1 MPFEHL
7 FSNIVNYIEIGATHG
22 GYTFLFLISIIE
34 AIPIIGATVPGHTA
48 VIVSGFLARIGIF
61 NLWIVIILASLGAII
76 GDMIGFH
83 LGKKYGMSLIDR
95 FKSRFFISE
104 KHIEKTRSLLNKHTG
119 KALIIGRFN
128 PLTRPLMPFIVGASH
143 ASIKT
148 FWLYNIIGGILWASS
163 SVMIGYI
170 FGSGYNVAAR
180 YIGKGVVVAVLA
192 TILIIWGYRFVNMR
206 FHIFR
211 RYELFA
217 LTINVLSFW
226 ALAKTMEDAWAVQS
240 FMAQFDIWVNQFMA
254 NLTANVMPIAGMIAG
269 FISIVGSTKVVI
281 VATTIIGITFILRKK
296 WRSATIIIFS
306 VGSTGF
312 IVEIMKTFFE
322 RARPENA
329 LRIFTDYSF
338 PSGHAALA
346 AAFFIAIAYLFAPKI
361 HSWVKRELLIV
372 ACVIAITAIGISRL
386 VLNVHWVS
394 DVVAGWSLGI
404 FCATAVIL
412 LVRYTGSLIMWKSL
426 KKY

>member
-1 MPFEHL
+1 MPFEYL

-22 GYTFLFLISIIE
+22 GYVFLFLISIIE
-34 AIPIIGATVPGHTA
+34 AVPLIGATVPGHTA
-48 VIVSGFLARIGIF
+48 VIISGFLARIGIF
-61 NLWIVIILASLGAII
+61 NIWIVIILASLGAII

-104 KHIEKTRSLLNKHTG
+104 KHIEKTRSLINKHTG

-128 PLTRPLMPFIVGASH
+128 PLTRPLMPFIVGTSH
-143 ASIKT
+143 VRTGT
-148 FWLYNIIGGILWASS
+148 FWIYNIIGGILWATS

-170 FGSGYNVAAR
+170 FGSGYRAAAQ
-180 YIGKGVVVAVLA
+180 YAGKGIVVAILA
-192 TILIIWGYRFVNMR
+192 TLLIIWGYRFVNMR

-217 LTINVLSFW
+217 LILNILSFW

-254 NLTANVMPIAGMIAG
+254 SLTINIMPIAGTIAG
-269 FISIVGSTKVVI
+269 FVSAIGGTKVVI
-281 VATTIIGITFILRKK
+281 IIATLIGIVFISRKK
-296 WRSATIIIFS
+296 WRSATIMIVS

-312 IVEIMKTFFE
+312 IIELMKTFFM

-329 LRIFTDYSF
+329 LQ
-338 PSGHAALA
+338 
-346 AAFFIAIAYLFAPKI
+346 
-361 HSWVKRELLIV
+361 
-372 ACVIAITAIGISRL
+372 
-386 VLNVHWVS
+386 
-394 DVVAGWSLGI
+394 
-404 FCATAVIL
+404 IL
-412 LVRYTGSLIMWKSL
+412 
-426 KKY
+426 